1 MTAIDITLN
10 VNGRDHR
17 IAVRSTEMLLD
28 VLRDRLGY
36 VGTNKVCAQGIC
48 GACTVI
54 VDGKSTTSCLA
65 LAAQLDGARIITVE
79 GLERDGALDPLQES
93 FMRHGAVQCGYCT
106 PGFLMAA
113 RSFLNDNPQ
122 PSRDEIIDALRGN
135 ICRCTGYKKII
146 DAVADVAAQNTPSR

>member
-1 MTAIDITLN
+1 MASVEIELN
-10 VNGRDHR
+10 VNGVDHR
-17 IAVRSTEMLLD
+17 IGVRPTEMLLE
-28 VLRDRLGY
+28 VLRDRLGH

-54 VDGKSTTSCLA
+54 VDGKSMTSCLA
-65 LAAQLDGARIITVE
+65 LAAQFDGARIRTVE
-79 GLERDGALDPLQES
+79 GLEHDGELDPLQEA

-106 PGFLMAA
+106 PGFLMSA
-113 RSFLNDNPQ
+113 RAFLDENPQ

-146 DAVADVAAQNTPSR
+146 DAVEDAARAR